1 MFLSK
6 LVDDIIA
13 LHVDDI
19 NAIDDIK
26 AIDDDDVDDDN
37 DDHEDD
43 YDDDNDDHDDDYDYD
58 DDTINLLPTICTT
71 TSTTSH

>member
-1 MFLSK
+1 MFISK

-26 AIDDDDVDDDN
+26 AIDDDDVDDD
-37 DDHEDD
+37 
-43 YDDDNDDHDDDYDYD
+43 DNDDDGDDYD
-58 DDTINLLPTICTT
+58 DDTINVLPIICTT

>member
-1 MFLSK
+1 MFISK

-37 DDHEDD
+37 DDHDDD
-43 YDDDNDDHDDDYDYD
+43 YDDDNDDHDDDYD
-58 DDTINLLPTICTT
+58 DDTINVLPIICTT